1 VYKYLDYSGKVNSVI
16 LVQGAMRYHKIPD
29 ETIKRL
35 PVYLRWAI
43 HLSQQG
49 IQYVSSKD
57 LAGFLGVNPCQ
68 VRKDF
73 SYFGDFGTPGIG
85 YSIEKLTKR
94 IKKILRLDVVHKA
107 ALVGVGDLGLA
118 LLLFPGFAAYSFQI
132 AAAFDIGKRK
142 VGKTI
147 NGVAV
152 EHVSKLETLKER
164 EIDLGIIAVPRSA
177 AQEITDELV
186 KVGIRGILN
195 FSPQYVTVPR
205 EVKVITIDIAT
216 DLACLPYYMPSS

>member
-1 VYKYLDYSGKVNSVI
+1 MN
-16 LVQGAMRYHKIPD
+16 
-29 ETIKRL
+29 
-35 PVYLRWAI
+35 
-43 HLSQQG
+43 
-49 IQYVSSKD
+49 
-57 LAGFLGVNPCQ
+57 
-68 VRKDF
+68 
-73 SYFGDFGTPGIG
+73 
-85 YSIEKLTKR
+85 
-94 IKKILRLDVVHKA
+94 
-107 ALVGVGDLGLA
+107 
-118 LLLFPGFAAYSFQI
+118 
-132 AAAFDIGKRK
+132 KRK

-147 NGVAV
+147 NDVAV

-205 EVKVITIDIAT
+205 KVKVITIDIAT